1 MTIGGYEL
9 KVIETGSFALDGGA
23 MFGVVPKPLWQKTN
37 QPDELNRI
45 TLNARNLLL
54 SSSSQNIL
62 IDTGIGSHWDEK
74 FIKIY
79 GVDYSEYTQRK
90 SFEQSGVDPEK
101 ITDVILTHLH
111 FDHTGGSTYFKDGKW
126 LPTFPN
132 ATYHVQKKH
141 FDWALNPSERDR
153 ASFIKERFLPLMEEG
168 ILKLWEEKI
177 FNEHIELIEVNG
189 HTFHQQLVKIS
200 DSSNTLLYCGDL
212 IPTSSHIPVP
222 YVMGYD
228 LQPLVTVNEKKGILP
243 RAVEENWMLFF
254 EHDAFGVA
262 STVAKTD
269 RGFTMK
275 EKFSVL
281 PK

>member
-37 QPDELNRI
+37 PPDELNRI

-62 IDTGIGSHWDEK
+62 IDTGIGSYWDEK

-79 GVDYSEYTQRK
+79 GVDYSEYTQKK
-90 SFEQSGVDPEK
+90 SFEQNGIDPEK

-111 FDHTGGSTYFKDGKW
+111 FDHTGGSTYFKDDKW
-126 LPTFPN
+126 QPTFPN

-141 FDWALNPSERDR
+141 FDWALNPSDRDK
-153 ASFIKERFLPLMEEG
+153 ASFIKERFMPLMNEG
-168 ILKLWEEKI
+168 ILKLWEEKT
-177 FNEHIELIEVNG
+177 FNDSIELIEVNG

-212 IPTSSHIPVP
+212 MPTSSHIPVP

-228 LQPLVTVNEKKGILP
+228 LQPLVTVNEKKEILP

-262 STVAKTD
+262 STVAQTD
-269 RGFTMK
+269 RGFAMK

>member
-1 MTIGGYEL
+1 MIIGRYKL

-23 MFGVVPKPLWQKTN
+23 MFGVVPKPFWQMTN
-37 QPDELNRI
+37 PPDELNRI

-54 SSSSQNIL
+54 SKGNENIL
-62 IDTGIGSHWDEK
+62 IDTGIGNYWDEK
-74 FIKIY
+74 FSRIY
-79 GVDYSEYTQRK
+79 GVDYSEFSQKK
-90 SFEQSGVDPEK
+90 SFEQNGIEPEK
-101 ITDVILTHLH
+101 VTDVILTHLH

-132 ATYHVQKKH
+132 ATYHIQKKH
-141 FDWALNPSERDR
+141 FEWALNPSERDK
-153 ASFIKERFLPLMEEG
+153 ASFIKERFMPLMNEG
-168 ILKLWEEKI
+168 ILKLWEEKT

-200 DSSNTLLYCGDL
+200 DTSTTLLYCGDL

-228 LQPLVTVNEKKGILP
+228 LQPLVTVNEKKELLP
-243 RAVEENWMLFF
+243 KAVDENWFLFF

-262 STVAKTD
+262 STVTKTD
-269 RGFTMK
+269 RGFVVK
-275 EKFSVL
+275 EKFAEL
-281 PK
+281 PE

>member
-1 MTIGGYEL
+1 MTIGRYEL

-37 QPDELNRI
+37 PPDELNRI
-45 TLNARNLLL
+45 ALNARNLLL
-54 SSSSQNIL
+54 SNSSQNIL
-62 IDTGIGSHWDEK
+62 IDTGIGSYWDEK

-79 GVDYSEYTQRK
+79 GVDYSEYTQKK
-90 SFEQSGVDPEK
+90 SFEQNGIDPEK

-111 FDHTGGSTYFKDGKW
+111 FDHTGGSTYFKDDKW

-141 FDWALNPSERDR
+141 FDWALNPSERDK
-153 ASFIKERFLPLMEEG
+153 ASFVKERFMPLMNEG
-168 ILKLWEEKI
+168 ILKLWEGKT
-177 FNEHIELIEVNG
+177 FNDYIELLEVNG

-200 DSSNTLLYCGDL
+200 DSANTLLYCGDL
-212 IPTSSHIPVP
+212 IPTSSHIPIP

-228 LQPLVTVNEKKGILP
+228 LQPLVTVNEKKEILP
-243 RAVEENWMLFF
+243 LAVEENWMLFF
-254 EHDAFGVA
+254 EHDAFSVA

-269 RGFTMK
+269 RGFAIK